1 MKDLRV
7 AVLMGGPSAEAEVSR
22 KSGAMVVSALRES
35 GMSVVPVD
43 IQGTAVKLPADIDVA
58 FIAMHGTFGEDG
70 QIQRILED
78 HGVAY
83 TGSDPGASA
92 RAFNKV
98 LAKECF
104 LEAGIPT
111 PKSVVFDGMNVP
123 EELHW
128 PLFVK
133 PARQGSSVGI
143 SRVDDLASLIQA
155 YQQAR
160 QFDSQVM
167 VEEFV
172 RGREFTVGILDGRA
186 LPVVEIKTKRE
197 FFDYEAKYTT
207 GAAEEICPA
216 ALDATTAMRAKMFA
230 LRAHECLGCRDYSR
244 VDLMMNETTGQ
255 FYVLEVNTLPG
266 MTANSLLPK
275 AARAAGM
282 ELPALCSRMVE
293 LALARRMEA
302 VAA

>member
-1 MKDLRV
+1 M
-7 AVLMGGPSAEAEVSR
+7 
-22 KSGAMVVSALRES
+22 
-35 GMSVVPVD
+35 
-43 IQGTAVKLPADIDVA
+43 I
-58 FIAMHGTFGEDG
+58 
-70 QIQRILED
+70 
-78 HGVAY
+78 
-83 TGSDPGASA
+83 
-92 RAFNKV
+92 
-98 LAKECF
+98 
-104 LEAGIPT
+104 
-111 PKSVVFDGMNVP
+111 FDGVNVP

-143 SRVDDLASLIQA
+143 SRVDDLAALVQA

-216 ALDATTAMRAKMFA
+216 PLEATITARAKMFA

-302 VAA
+302 VTV